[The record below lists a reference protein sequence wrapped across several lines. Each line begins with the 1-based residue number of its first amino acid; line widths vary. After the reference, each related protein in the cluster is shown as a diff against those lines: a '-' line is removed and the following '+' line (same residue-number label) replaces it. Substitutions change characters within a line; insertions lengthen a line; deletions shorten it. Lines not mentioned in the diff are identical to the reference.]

1 MHLFTKLSGNCMIDE
16 YVTVDGKL
24 LRMGYTTGSSAA
36 AAAKAAA
43 IMLLGGAKLNS
54 VCLMTPKGI
63 DLTLK
68 VEDITI
74 HSDEVSC
81 AVKKDAGDDPDVTNG
96 MLIYAKIA
104 LIINENIITIT
115 GGEGIGKVTKPGL
128 NQAVGNSAINSVP
141 RSMIAKE
148 LQNVKDEYSYEG
160 GFSVIIFAPEG
171 EEIAKRTFNKRLG
184 ILGGISILG
193 TSGIVEPMSDSAI
206 IQTIKAE
213 IDIHKA
219 NNEKYLVITPG
230 NYGADYIKLAFD
242 FIEDKVIKCSNF
254 IGIALD
260 YAAELDFEGVL
271 LIGHGG
277 KLIKLAGG
285 LFNTHSRYG
294 DCRAEI
300 ICSSAVLCGL
310 DTKILQNILQSVTV
324 DEMLVQIEDEK
335 VRNTVLEN
343 IIKKISFFTG
353 ERVYEK
359 MQIETIVFTQKLGL
373 LAKTKNADAL
383 AEKIKEQNLWK

>member
-1 MHLFTKLSGNCMIDE
+1 M
-16 YVTVDGKL
+16 TVDGKRL
-24 LRMGYTTGSSAA
+24 KMGYTTGSSAA

-43 IMLLGGAKLNS
+43 IMLLSGSKLDS

-68 VEDITI
+68 IEDICVD
-74 HSDEVSC
+74 SQEVSC

-96 MLIYAKIA
+96 MLIYAKVC
-104 LIINENIITIT
+104 LIEEGIITIT
-115 GGEGIGKVTKPGL
+115 GGEGIGTVTKPGL

-141 RSMIAKE
+141 RSMITAE
-148 LQNVKDEYSYEG
+148 LQQVKDEYSYGG
-160 GFSVIIFAPEG
+160 GFSVIVFAPQG

-213 IDIHKA
+213 INIHKA

-230 NYGADYIKLAFD
+230 NYGADYIKLAFA
-242 FIEDKVIKCSNF
+242 FIDDNVVKCSNF
-254 IGIALD
+254 IGVALD

-277 KLIKLAGG
+277 KLVKLAGG

-300 ICSSAVLCGL
+300 ICAASLLCGL
-310 DTKILQNILQSVTV
+310 DASIAKNILDCVTV
-324 DEMLVQIEDEK
+324 DEMLVQIHDVQERQKVVDTILEK
-335 VRNTVLEN
+335 
-343 IIKKISFFTG
+343 IFFLTN
-353 ERVYEK
+353 ERVYGK
-359 MQIETIVFTQKLGL
+359 LQIETIVFTQKLGL
-373 LAKTKNADAL
+373 LGKTKNAYAL
-383 AEKIKEQNLWK
+383 AEKIKGESL

>member
-1 MHLFTKLSGNCMIDE
+1 MLDK
-16 YVTVDGKL
+16 YVTVDGKRL
-24 LRMGYTTGSSAA
+24 KMGYTTGSSAA

-43 IMLLGGAKLNS
+43 IMLLSGSKLDS

-68 VEDITI
+68 IEDICVD
-74 HSDEVSC
+74 SQEVSC

-96 MLIYAKIA
+96 MLIYAKVC
-104 LIINENIITIT
+104 LIEEGIITIT
-115 GGEGIGKVTKPGL
+115 GGEGIGTVTKPGL

-141 RSMIAKE
+141 RSMITAE
-148 LQNVKDEYSYEG
+148 LQQVKDEYSYGG
-160 GFSVIIFAPEG
+160 GFSVIVFAPQG

-213 IDIHKA
+213 INIHKA

-230 NYGADYIKLAFD
+230 NYGADYIKLAFA
-242 FIEDKVIKCSNF
+242 FIDDNVVKCSNF
-254 IGIALD
+254 IGVALD

-277 KLIKLAGG
+277 KLVKLAGG

-300 ICSSAVLCGL
+300 ICAASLLCGL
-310 DTKILQNILQSVTV
+310 DASIAKNILDCVTV
-324 DEMLVQIEDEK
+324 DEMLVQIHDVQERQKVVDTILEK
-335 VRNTVLEN
+335 
-343 IIKKISFFTG
+343 IFFLTN
-353 ERVYEK
+353 ERVYGK
-359 MQIETIVFTQKLGL
+359 LQIETIVFTQKLGL
-373 LAKTKNADAL
+373 LGKTKNAYAL
-383 AEKIKEQNLWK
+383 AEKIKGESL